1 MRSGFRGRLATVL
14 AAVTVLTT
22 AGCGTQAPSDLPAVD
37 TLVRFYDVGSGVWPT
52 TGWWNSANALTAL
65 TDHMLLSGDTRYAW
79 VLGNTWSLKRNA
91 LQGNF
96 TNSFMDD
103 TGWWALA
110 WVRAY
115 DLTGDRRYLN
125 TARAGVD
132 HMWRYHDDVCGGGL
146 WWTDSRAYKN
156 AITNELFIKA
166 SAELSVRL
174 PDTRYLDRAEQVW
187 KWFDSSGMV
196 NDDLLVNDGLSDCRN
211 NADTTWTYNQ
221 GVVLGALVALH
232 EASGDDAYLE
242 RARALADA
250 SVGADSLHQDG
261 ILVEPCEPDAC
272 NLDQQSFKG
281 IYVRNLGELNRA
293 LADHPYS
300 EYLAEQA
307 ASAYANDRSADSGY
321 GLRWAGPAGIVTG
334 ATQQSAV
341 DLLVA
346 SQPIPEDAETS
357 GSVPS
362 SVINSGPSSVPDSTQ
377 GGSGRGGLGPSIP
390 VPVAP
395 TS

>member
-1 MRSGFRGRLATVL
+1 MRSGLRSRLATVL
-14 AAVTVLTT
+14 AAATVLTT

-65 TDHMLLSGDTRYAW
+65 ADHMLLSGDRRYVW
-79 VLGNTWSLKRNA
+79 VLGNTWSLKRHA

-96 TNSFMDD
+96 VNSFLDD

-110 WVRAY
+110 WIRAY
-115 DLTGDRRYLN
+115 DLTGDRRYLD

-132 HMWRYHDDVCGGGL
+132 HMWRYRDDACGGGL
-146 WWTDSRAYKN
+146 WWTNSRTYKN

-166 SAELSVRL
+166 AAELSVRVG
-174 PDTRYLDRAEQVW
+174 DTRYLDQAVQVW
-187 KWFDSSGMV
+187 KWFDASGMI

-211 NADTTWTYNQ
+211 NGGTTWTYNQ
-221 GVVLGALVALH
+221 GVVLGALVALA

-242 RARALADA
+242 RARAMAGA
-250 SVGADSLHQDG
+250 SIAADSLHQDG
-261 ILVEPCEPDAC
+261 ILVEPCEPDGC
-272 NLDQQSFKG
+272 NIDQQSFKG
-281 IYVRNLGELNRA
+281 IYVRNLGELDRA
-293 LADHPYS
+293 LTDHPFN

-307 ASAYANDRSADSGY
+307 ASAFAHDRSADSGY
-321 GLRWAGPAGIVTG
+321 GLRWAGPPGIVTG

-346 SQPIPEDAETS
+346 ARPIPADDTS
-357 GSVPS
+357 SNSPTSGSGTGGSVPS
-362 SVINSGPSSVPDSTQ
+362 GTVIGGTPVVPT
-377 GGSGRGGLGPSIP
+377 P
-390 VPVAP
+390 
-395 TS
+395 